1 VITVVSGIRE
11 LHQSSHA
18 DVARTMAVEIE
29 RASDA
34 ARNSPPS
41 TLRFGGAIGV
51 DSIALQAARH
61 LRRPRHRVIFV
72 VIVPGKLTE
81 QPKFAYQ
88 VALRCADKIIELEF
102 PRGAKWAY
110 LRRNDKLLDGAQRL
124 VAFTD
129 GRATGGTAYT
139 IKRAQKSG
147 IDVELV
153 TVRSFLKLS
162 D

>member
-1 VITVVSGIRE
+1 
-11 LHQSSHA
+11 
-18 DVARTMAVEIE
+18 MAIEIE

-41 TLRFGGAIGV
+41 VLRFGGAIGV
-51 DSIALQAARH
+51 DSIALQAARQ
-61 LRRPRHRVIFV
+61 LRRPRHRVNLV

-81 QPKFAYQ
+81 QPKCAYH
-88 VALRCADKIIELEF
+88 VALRCADQIIELDF
-102 PRGAKWAY
+102 PRGVKWAY

-139 IKRAQKSG
+139 IKRAQKFG

-153 TVRSFLKLS
+153 TVRSFLHGVDLTK
-162 D
+162 